1 MRFLA
6 AIIAFSWF
14 TASAATLEVGSG
26 KTYATITLALAA
38 ASAGDTVSVY
48 DGTYS
53 ESPTVSL
60 AGVTVSAASGN
71 APWLVGRIVVNQ
83 SNVTVRGIG
92 IGGWTN
98 ANAGGVHIS
107 GYDGLTVENCSL
119 TNAGSATGSGI
130 YTRDAANILIRSNV
144 ITGNAT
150 GVNVNSGV
158 GTTYENG
165 VRILAN
171 LIATNYFDGLDLHGR
186 YITVEGN
193 TIFRNYDTN
202 WVATHPDGIQLI
214 DSTIDGQQG
223 CQEVKIVRNT
233 IYSHPQNVF
242 GGYYTTNIVIA
253 NNVFY
258 SESGTVN
265 GLDLDSVTTKHVGLF
280 SGSGVLVANNM
291 MSRALSTGVYVSY
304 NAGQAVGGVSVRNNI
319 FDGITGGAIAV
330 YFINAADVGTWDA
343 NLYGSNSYAGRI
355 ASTYYATAAAISAA
369 TAHEDNGVDADPD
382 LDDYVP
388 RAGSPAVGSGFDL
401 SAFFTDD
408 FTGSTRVAP
417 WDIGAY
423 EYLGRRA
430 TAGTV
435 NVGTLTITP

>member
-1 MRFLA
+1 MNKLWVFLLLDS
-6 AIIAFSWF
+6 IASG
-14 TASAATLEVGSG
+14 AATLEVGSG

-38 ASAGDTVSVY
+38 ASFGDTVSVY

-60 AGVTVSAASGN
+60 TGVTVAAASGN
-71 APWLVGRIVVNQ
+71 APWIIGRVVVAQ
-83 SNVTVRGIG
+83 SNVTVRGLG
-92 IGGWTN
+92 IGGWTT
-98 ANAGGVHIS
+98 ANAGGVHVS

-158 GTTYENG
+158 GTAYENG

-233 IYSHPQNVF
+233 IYSHPQNIF
-242 GGYYTTNIVIA
+242 TGYWMTNILIA

-258 SESGTVN
+258 QEAGTVN
-265 GLDLDSVTTKHVGLF
+265 GVDLDAITTKHCGLY
-280 SGSGVLVANNM
+280 SGAGFTVANNYFG
-291 MSRALSTGVYVSY
+291 RAANSGVYVSY
-304 NAGQAVGGVSVRNNI
+304 DAAQATGGITVKNNI
-319 FDGITGGAIAV
+319 FADSLTGYIAV
-330 YFINAADVGTWDA
+330 YFVNSSDIAAWDY
-343 NLYGSNSYAGRI
+343 NLYSDVTYAGRI
-355 ASTYYATAAAISAA
+355 ASTYYATAAAIAAA

-382 LDDYVP
+382 LDGYVP
-388 RAGSPAVGSGFDL
+388 RAGSPAVGAGADL
-401 SAFFTDD
+401 SEFFTDD

-423 EYLGRRA
+423 EYLGRSA